1 MNKKEKKQKAEKE
14 YKQLQG
20 TLFLKTA
27 IMMIVMVVGIFLLY
41 NYVFRSHFS
50 SIIVNWLYQYIYGDY
65 EEAYSA
71 YNNVIRDNRNLY
83 VLITILVAF
92 LIILRSYFK
101 NFAKYFYEINLG
113 IDALADENGEDV
125 VLSPALSS
133 TEKKINSIKD
143 TLARR
148 KTAAEQAEQRKME
161 LVVYLAHDLKT
172 PLTSVIGYLTLL
184 RDEQQISE
192 ELREKYLTISLEK
205 AERLEDLINEFFEIT
220 RFNLSS
226 ITLEY
231 SRVNLTRLLE
241 QLTYEFKPMFL
252 EKNLECILEAVPDIN
267 IRCDVDKM
275 QRVFDNLLRNAV
287 NYSFENGMIRIVV
300 LQDEKNMKIVFSN
313 QGNTIPKEKLGRIF
327 EQFYRLDTSRS
338 TKSGGA
344 GLGLA
349 IAKEIVELHGGKIKA
364 RSENEIIEFEVIL
377 PLS

>member
-27 IMMIVMVVGIFLLY
+27 IMMIVAVVGIFLLY

-50 SIIVNWLYQYIYGDY
+50 SIIVNWLFQYIYGDY

-143 TLARR
+143 KLARR

-252 EKNLECILEAVPDIN
+252 EKNLECILEAVPDIS